1 MATGIAT
8 PKQKIVVIY
17 HGNCPDGF
25 GGAWA
30 AWTKFKNKAA
40 YFGATDRE
48 NLPFEIKNKEVYLID
63 YTYQPELVRQLID
76 DNIRVTAIDHHVSQE
91 ASTKLTQDYSYAIN
105 RSGAPLAWEYFH
117 PKEKLPMLLRYIE
130 DRDIWKWKLPFT
142 EEILTLIDL
151 EPFDFK
157 VWTKLAKDLESAAKR
172 KIYKKDGKLLLT
184 FQKSLIDKLL
194 PSAETVLF
202 EGKKILALNA
212 PYYFASDL
220 GHELAARSGTF
231 AIIWNES
238 AGRIR
243 VSLRSTGKTDVS
255 KIAQK
260 YGGGGHKNASGFSF
274 LVHEKF
280 PWEVIS

>member
-1 MATGIAT
+1 MATIVT
-8 PKQKIVVIY
+8 PKQKIIVIY

-30 AWTKFKNKAA
+30 AWMKFKDKAA
-40 YFGATDRE
+40 YIGASDRLA
-48 NLPFEIKNKEVYLID
+48 LPCEIKNKEVYLID
-63 YTYQPELVRQLID
+63 YTYEPDIVVQLIK

-91 ASTKLTQDYSYAIN
+91 AATKMTQHYSYAVE
-105 RSGAPLAWEYFH
+105 RSAAPLAWEYFH
-117 PKEKLPMLLRYIE
+117 PKKKVPMMLKYIE
-130 DRDIWKWKLPFT
+130 DRDIWKWKLPHS
-142 EEILTLIDL
+142 EEILTLVDL
-151 EPFDFK
+151 SPFDFK
-157 VWTKLAKDLESAAKR
+157 AWKKIAADLDNATKR
-172 KIYKKDGKLLLT
+172 NVYKKNGALLLK
-184 FQKSLIDKLL
+184 FQKALIDKLL
-194 PSAETVLF
+194 PSTETVLF

-220 GHELAARSGTF
+220 GHELAERSGTF